1 MSAPLYVVETTS
13 PLRLVRSDK
22 DFNKT
27 KQHNASTSKTQPEA
41 ITPNVA
47 AQHRAG
53 QKSPSLIDVT
63 DDLGRRLPN
72 SNGCNGSSCYA
83 STSDEGTPRLL
94 PVQNGSN
101 DLLPI
106 VGSDTNALD
115 FPRRLLQQTLP
126 SSHSNIAT
134 LHQAFSYLAEADL
147 SDPRSNSS
155 AMEENIQKTPSTSA
169 RRGRSSPLTPELSTP
184 AHKPTPVPPLQTVS
198 DGTDQLSKE
207 MGKSTESDMTEER
220 GRGLY
225 NNEGL
230 TMRAG
235 VEHVEDMG
243 KRKSGSSARV
253 HAQKRVGTSVVE
265 AEPTANARSRKSSH
279 MMQLFKDTSPEQ
291 PTEQDKNRPD
301 IVAQKAKYANG
312 DGEVISGT
320 RNGARPSKYVYDEA
334 VVDDSGK
341 AAQENVPLQPSH
353 GKTSE
358 GHPDLEHERREKSP
372 HPLNDM
378 SNEAP
383 KDDLKGARRS
393 PLPHRVLAEIDN
405 QNAQPVVD
413 DGEEEEPFDKEH
425 VSSAIYYPHKAPSP
439 ETVHNAAGEAGQEA
453 KQKGHYVTLSRPEA
467 RRSLDDQDDLLQVGH
482 VSGPPSSKASD
493 SGVSSASDS
502 EYSCTD
508 VETTPK
514 ATPAARGKFLGSR
527 ARRGRRPQTV
537 PVPTIELLPFKHQVG
552 GHTILYKFHKKG
564 VTKPLTNEENKFYE
578 LIEQAHPELLE
589 FMTGYVLQGSTTSSF
604 GLESNTDHCRYMG
617 VMNVDLPMKEEDKKK
632 PKSTS
637 HGQSASNGKVGK
649 DAEQPS
655 VVSEDRVVS
664 HSQEA
669 TQVPKVILANNRHIF
684 PTSLFKSKR
693 RPHDVGS
700 SSDGLTKEGTN
711 GLSAVGTS
719 DRQTQSN
726 DAHSNQARPAF
737 PKHKVSWGIS
747 TVQTPLKEQ
756 ILREV
761 FAPPVIHRRRHHARG
776 YETLPKVKE
785 ADDQPS
791 QRAPLAKV
799 PFEEQPSNRGA
810 PRPVVAGTAEQQS
823 QVRVEAQNGGSD
835 IVEQRYLVKSVSPK
849 EGNARQPAVLHITDE
864 QALHTKNVPI
874 PGEKQLRRRHS
885 GSGLLSMQDNV
896 DTDHRTDLQY
906 YEDDCGGVKEDDIFS
921 MDTEVPNPNNGNP
934 HDGGLPSGD
943 QHAKVMPSNGDE
955 EIFAKLPQRS
965 KESEQRPM
973 NPKQARVQ
981 SGGVNQF
988 FLLLE
993 DITAGLE
1000 KPCVLDIKMGTRQH
1014 GVKANDKKKRSQRQ
1028 KCSGSTTQKLGVRM
1042 CGLQTFDT
1050 LKQQYWFDDK
1060 YSGRRIKNIEEFA
1073 ATLKRFL
1080 QHGDSNADISKA
1092 VAVLLEKLGKLERI
1106 VRKLPG
1112 YRFYATSLLIFYD
1125 AATVQDE
1132 LVSVSSD
1139 PSASKPHTEPDDKS
1153 KLERNTQ
1160 DIITADPIHTSSSKE
1175 PTKPQ
1180 YKAKD
1185 KLVIDL
1191 KMVDFANSVTA
1202 DDELQ
1207 DLPCPPHY
1215 PDDVDRGYLRG
1226 LRTLKTVL
1234 RQIFRETNDGKDYE
1248 GAPGLKASADDDD
1261 GDEDEGYVST

>member
-1 MSAPLYVVETTS
+1 MSAPLYVVEITS

-22 DFNKT
+22 DFNKP
-27 KQHNASTSKTQPEA
+27 KQRNASTSKTQPEA
-41 ITPNVA
+41 ITPNLA
-47 AQHRAG
+47 AHHRATHN
-53 QKSPSLIDVT
+53 SRSLFDVA
-63 DDLGRRLPN
+63 DDLGRRLPS
-72 SNGCNGSSCYA
+72 SNGCDGSSCYTSA
-83 STSDEGTPRLL
+83 SDEGTPRLL
-94 PVQNGSN
+94 PVQNGSH

-126 SSHSNIAT
+126 SSHSSIAT
-134 LHQAFSYLAEADL
+134 LHQAFSNLAEADL
-147 SDPRSNSS
+147 SDPLSNSS
-155 AMEENIQKTPSTSA
+155 AIKDSIQTPPNTSA
-169 RRGRSSPLTPELSTP
+169 RRGRSSPPTSDLFSS
-184 AHKPTPVPPLQTVS
+184 AHKPTAAPPLQTMYDS
-198 DGTDQLSKE
+198 TDQLSME
-207 MGKSTESDMTEER
+207 TGKLIESDTTDEKSRSLDNNM
-220 GRGLY
+220 GLS
-225 NNEGL
+225 
-230 TMRAG
+230 MRAG
-235 VEHVEDMG
+235 AEQTQDMR
-243 KRKSGSSARV
+243 KRSTGSGGRL
-253 HAQKRVGTSVVE
+253 HAQKRVGTSAVE
-265 AEPTANARSRKSSH
+265 AEPATNARSRKSSH
-279 MMQLFKDTSPEQ
+279 MMQLFKDTSPVQ
-291 PTEQDKNRPD
+291 PTEQDEDRPD
-301 IVAQKAKYANG
+301 VTAQKAKYVND
-312 DGEVISGT
+312 DGEVISGA
-320 RNGARPSKYVYDEA
+320 RAGGRPSKYVYDET

-341 AAQENVPLQPSH
+341 AAQENVPLRPSH
-353 GKTSE
+353 GKASE
-358 GHPDLEHERREKSP
+358 GHPDSQHECRKESNR
-372 HPLNDM
+372 PLNDV
-378 SNEAP
+378 SNEAL
-383 KDDLKGARRS
+383 KDDLPGARRS
-393 PLPHRVLAEIDN
+393 PLPHRVLAETHN
-405 QNAQPVVD
+405 QSAQQVAD
-413 DGEEEEPFDKEH
+413 DGEEEEPSDKEQ
-425 VSSAIYYPHKAPSP
+425 VASAIYYPHKAPSP
-439 ETVHNAAGEAGQEA
+439 DTVHNAVGEAVQEA

-467 RRSLDDQDDLLQVGH
+467 RRSLDDQDDFLQIGH

-508 VETTPK
+508 TETTPK

-578 LIEQAHPELLE
+578 LVEQAHPELLE
-589 FMTGYVLQGSTTSSF
+589 FLTGYVLHGSTEFSS
-604 GLESNTDHCRYMG
+604 GSESNTDHRRYMG
-617 VMNVDLPMKEEDKKK
+617 VMNVDLPTKEEDKKK
-632 PKSTS
+632 TKSANL
-637 HGQSASNGKVGK
+637 GQSASNGKLGK

-655 VVSEDRVVS
+655 VISADRVVS

-684 PTSLFKSKR
+684 PTSLFESKR

-700 SSDGLTKEGTN
+700 FSDDTTKKGTN
-711 GLSAVGTS
+711 GLSAAATQ
-719 DRQTQSN
+719 DQQTRLS
-726 DAHSNQARPAF
+726 DAHNNQARPALHK
-737 PKHKVSWGIS
+737 PKVSWGIS

-761 FAPPVIHRRRHHARG
+761 FAPPVIHRRRHRG
-776 YETLPKVKE
+776 RGSETLAKVKE

-799 PFEEQPSNRGA
+799 PFKEQPSNYSATHQTIANTTEQHSRVGA
-810 PRPVVAGTAEQQS
+810 EAENGHSDIMEPGRPVE
-823 QVRVEAQNGGSD
+823 
-835 IVEQRYLVKSVSPK
+835 LVSPK
-849 EGNARQPAVLHITDE
+849 KLNAHQPAVLHNIDA
-864 QALHTKNVPI
+864 QAPHTKNVPI
-874 PGEKQLRRRHS
+874 PGEKHLRRRHS

-906 YEDDCGGVKEDDIFS
+906 YEDDCGGAKEDDIFS
-921 MDTEVPNPNNGNP
+921 MDTEVPNSSNDNP
-934 HDGGLPSGD
+934 GDGDTASGD
-943 QHAKVMPSNGDE
+943 QLAKVIPSNGDE
-955 EIFAKLPQRS
+955 ELPTKLPSRS
-965 KESEQRPM
+965 KEPERRPM

-993 DITAGLE
+993 DITAGLD

-1014 GVKANDKKKRSQRQ
+1014 GVKANDKKKKSQRQ

-1042 CGLQTFDT
+1042 CGLQTYDT

-1060 YSGRRIKNIEEFA
+1060 YSGRRIKNIDEFA

-1092 VAVLLEKLGKLERI
+1092 VAVLLEKLGKLESI

-1125 AATVQDE
+1125 AATVQDGP
-1132 LVSVSSD
+1132 VSPSSD
-1139 PSASKPHTEPDDKS
+1139 SSANKPHIESEGKPKIKQQAENAFSAETTD
-1153 KLERNTQ
+1153 
-1160 DIITADPIHTSSSKE
+1160 TSSSKE
-1175 PTKPQ
+1175 LTKPPA
-1180 YKAKD
+1180 KAKD
-1185 KLVIDL
+1185 KPVIDL

-1234 RQIFRETNDGKDYE
+1234 RQIFRETNSGKEYE
-1248 GAPGLKASADDDD
+1248 GASGAGCDD

>member
-1 MSAPLYVVETTS
+1 MSAPLYVVEITS

-22 DFNKT
+22 DFDKT
-27 KQHNASTSKTQPEA
+27 KQHNASTSKTQPKA

-47 AQHRAG
+47 ASHRVG
-53 QKSPSLIDVT
+53 QKSRSLIDVS
-63 DDLGRRLPN
+63 DDRGRRLP
-72 SNGCNGSSCYA
+72 SWNGCNGSSCYT

-94 PVQNGSN
+94 PVQDGSN

-106 VGSDTNALD
+106 VGSDANALD
-115 FPRRLLQQTLP
+115 FPRRLLQQKTLP

-134 LHQAFSYLAEADL
+134 LHQAFSHLAEADL
-147 SDPRSNSS
+147 SDPLSNSS
-155 AMEENIQKTPSTSA
+155 AMEENIQKPPSTSA
-169 RRGRSSPLTPELSTP
+169 RRGRSSPPTPDLFSPAHKSTP
-184 AHKPTPVPPLQTVS
+184 APSLQTIS
-198 DGTDQLSKE
+198 DGTDQPSIE
-207 MGKSTESDMTEER
+207 TGKLRESDTTDEK

-225 NNEGL
+225 NNMGS
-230 TMRAG
+230 TMRVGA
-235 VEHVEDMG
+235 EQVEDIG
-243 KRKSGSSARV
+243 KRNTGPSGKF
-253 HAQKRVGTSVVE
+253 HAQKRVGTSAVE

-301 IVAQKAKYANG
+301 IVAQKAKYANE
-312 DGEVISGT
+312 DGEVTSGA
-320 RNGARPSKYVYDEA
+320 RNGARPSKYVCAEA
-334 VVDDSGK
+334 FVDDSGK
-341 AAQENVPLQPSH
+341 AAQENVPLQPSQ
-353 GKTSE
+353 GKASE
-358 GHPDLEHERREKSP
+358 GHPEHERREKP
-372 HPLNDM
+372 PQPLNDV

-383 KDDLKGARRS
+383 KDYLTDARRS
-393 PLPHRVLAEIDN
+393 PLPHPVLAETYKQI
-405 QNAQPVVD
+405 AQPVAD
-413 DGEEEEPFDKEH
+413 DGEEEEPSDKEH

-439 ETVHNAAGEAGQEA
+439 DTVHNAIGEAGQEA
-453 KQKGHYVTLSRPEA
+453 KQKGHFVTLSRPEA
-467 RRSLDDQDDLLQVGH
+467 RRSLEDQDDLLQVGH

-502 EYSCTD
+502 EHSCTD
-508 VETTPK
+508 AETTPK

-589 FMTGYVLQGSTTSSF
+589 FLTGYVLQGSTTFSF
-604 GLESNTDHCRYMG
+604 DLESNTNCCRYMG
-617 VMNVDLPMKEEDKKK
+617 VMNVDLPKKEEDKKR
-632 PKSTS
+632 PKSANR
-637 HGQSASNGKVGK
+637 GQSPSNGNVGK
-649 DAEQPS
+649 EAEQPS
-655 VVSEDRVVS
+655 VVSEDRIVS

-700 SSDGLTKEGTN
+700 SSDDTTNEGTN
-711 GLSAVGTS
+711 GLSAVATQDG
-719 DRQTQSN
+719 QTQSN
-726 DAHSNQARPAF
+726 DAHSNQGRPALH
-737 PKHKVSWGIS
+737 KQKVSWGIS

-761 FAPPVIHRRRHHARG
+761 FAPPVIHRRRHHGRG
-776 YETLPKVKE
+776 YDTLPKVKE

-799 PFEEQPSNRGA
+799 PFEEQPSNHSATRE
-810 PRPVVAGTAEQQS
+810 VADTTKQNP
-823 QVRVEAQNGGSD
+823 QVRVEAENCLSD
-835 IVEQRYLVKSVSPK
+835 IVEPRDLVKPVSPK
-849 EGNARQPAVLHITDE
+849 KLNARQPAVLHITDE
-864 QALHTKNVPI
+864 QAPHTKNVPI

-906 YEDDCGGVKEDDIFS
+906 YEDDCVGLKEDDIFS
-921 MDTEVPNPNNGNP
+921 METEAPSPNDGNPN
-934 HDGGLPSGD
+934 DGCLPSED
-943 QHAKVMPSNGDE
+943 QLAKQMPSNGDGE
-955 EIFAKLPQRS
+955 VPTKLPS
-965 KESEQRPM
+965 KSKKSEQRPM

-981 SGGVNQF
+981 SGEVNQF

-1014 GVKANDKKKRSQRQ
+1014 GVKANDKKKKSQRQ

-1050 LKQQYWFDDK
+1050 LKQQYWFEDK

-1080 QHGDSNADISKA
+1080 QHGDSNAGISRA
-1092 VAVLLEKLGKLERI
+1092 VAVLLEKLGKLESI

-1125 AATVQDE
+1125 AATVQDKQ
-1132 LVSVSSD
+1132 VSVSSD
-1139 PSASKPHTEPDDKS
+1139 PRASKPHTVSGDKPTM
-1153 KLERNTQ
+1153 ERQ
-1160 DIITADPIHTSSSKE
+1160 AEDAITADPIDNGSSKE
-1175 PTKPQ
+1175 PTKPPI
-1180 YKAKD
+1180 KIKE
-1185 KLVIDL
+1185 KPVIDL

-1207 DLPCPPHY
+1207 NLPCPPHY

-1234 RQIFRETNDGKDYE
+1234 RQIFKETNDGKEYE
-1248 GAPGLKASADDDD
+1248 GAPELTTGANTDD
-1261 GDEDEGYVST
+1261 GYEDEGYVST

>member
-1 MSAPLYVVETTS
+1 MSAPLYVVDITS

-27 KQHNASTSKTQPEA
+27 KQHNASTSKTQPEP
-41 ITPNVA
+41 ITPNVT
-47 AQHRAG
+47 AQHQAR
-53 QKSPSLIDVT
+53 QQSRSLIDVT

-72 SNGCNGSSCYA
+72 TNGCNGSSCYA
-83 STSDEGTPRLL
+83 TTSDEGTPRLL
-94 PVQNGSN
+94 PVQNGSS

-134 LHQAFSYLAEADL
+134 LHQAFSHSAEADL
-147 SDPRSNSS
+147 SDPRPNNS
-155 AMEENIQKTPSTSA
+155 AMEENTQKVPSTSE
-169 RRGRSSPLTPELSTP
+169 RRGRSSPPTPELSAP
-184 AHKPTPVPPLQTVS
+184 AHKSTPVPPVRTNF
-198 DGTDQLSKE
+198 DGTDQPSME
-207 MGKSTESDMTEER
+207 TGKSTESDTTKER
-220 GRGLY
+220 WRDLH
-225 NNEGL
+225 NNEEPNVRPDAEQAE
-230 TMRAG
+230 T
-235 VEHVEDMG
+235 MG
-243 KRKSGSSARV
+243 KRKSGSSGRA
-253 HAQKRVGTSVVE
+253 HAHKRVGTNVVD

-291 PTEQDKNRPD
+291 PAEQDKNRPD
-301 IVAQKAKYANG
+301 IVAQRVKHASD
-312 DGEVISGT
+312 DGGVTSGA
-320 RNGARPSKYVYDEA
+320 RNGARPSKHVFDEA
-334 VVDDSGK
+334 GVDDSGK

-353 GKTSE
+353 GKASE
-358 GHPDLEHERREKSP
+358 GHTDSEHERREKSP
-372 HPLNDM
+372 WPLNDV

-383 KDDLKGARRS
+383 KDDLTDARRS
-393 PLPHRVLAEIDN
+393 PLPHRVLTETHN

-413 DGEEEEPFDKEH
+413 DGEEEEPSDKEH
-425 VSSAIYYPHKAPSP
+425 VSSAIYYPYKAPSP
-439 ETVHNAAGEAGQEA
+439 DTVHNAVGEAGPEA

-467 RRSLDDQDDLLQVGH
+467 RRPLDDQDDLLQVGH
-482 VSGPPSSKASD
+482 VNGPPSSKASD
-493 SGVSSASDS
+493 SSVSSASDS

-514 ATPAARGKFLGSR
+514 ATPAARSKFLGSR

-589 FMTGYVLQGSTTSSF
+589 FMTGYVLRSSTASSF
-604 GLESNTDHCRYMG
+604 SLESNTDRCRYMG
-617 VMNVDLPMKEEDKKK
+617 VMNVELPMKGEDKKK
-632 PKSTS
+632 SKSTN

-655 VVSEDRVVS
+655 LVSEDRVVS

-693 RPHDVGS
+693 RPHDAGS
-700 SSDGLTKEGTN
+700 SSDGTTKDGTN
-711 GLSAVGTS
+711 GLSAVATP

-726 DAHSNQARPAF
+726 DAHSNQARPALH
-737 PKHKVSWGIS
+737 KHRVSWGIS

-761 FAPPVIHRRRHHARG
+761 FAPPVIHRRRNHARG

-791 QRAPLAKV
+791 ERAPLAKV
-799 PFEEQPSNRGA
+799 PFEEQPSNHGA
-810 PRPVVAGTAEQQS
+810 TRPAVAGTTEQQS
-823 QVRVEAQNGGSD
+823 QVRVETQNGDSD
-835 IVEQRYLVKSVSPK
+835 IVEQRYPMRSVSPK
-849 EGNARQPAVLHITDE
+849 EGNAHQPAVLHTTDE
-864 QALHTKNVPI
+864 HAPHTKNVPI

-885 GSGLLSMQDNV
+885 GSGLFSMQDNV

-906 YEDDCGGVKEDDIFS
+906 YEDACRGVKEDDIFS
-921 MDTEVPNPNNGNP
+921 MDTEVPNLNNTNP
-934 HDGGLPSGD
+934 YDGGLPSGD
-943 QHAKVMPSNGDE
+943 QLAKVMPSNGDE
-955 EIFAKLPQRS
+955 EISTKPPSRS
-965 KESEQRPM
+965 KKSEQRPM
-973 NPKQARVQ
+973 NPKQAQVQ

-1014 GVKANDKKKRSQRQ
+1014 GVKANDKKKKSQRQ

-1050 LKQQYWFDDK
+1050 LKQQYRFDDK

-1080 QHGDSNADISKA
+1080 QHGDSNADISRA
-1092 VAVLLEKLGKLERI
+1092 VAVLLEKLRKLESI

-1125 AATVQDE
+1125 AATVQDG

-1139 PSASKPHTEPDDKS
+1139 PSASKPHTESDAKS
-1153 KLERNTQ
+1153 ELERNTQ
-1160 DIITADPIHTSSSKE
+1160 ETITADPTDTSSNKE
-1175 PTKPQ
+1175 PTKSQ
-1180 YKAKD
+1180 HKAKD

-1226 LRTLKTVL
+1226 LRTLKTAL
-1234 RQIFRETNDGKDYE
+1234 REIFRETNDGKEYE
-1248 GAPGLKASADDDD
+1248 GAPELQTGAYDDD

>member
-1 MSAPLYVVETTS
+1 MSAPLYVVEITS
-13 PLRLVRSDK
+13 PLRLVRSDR

-27 KQHNASTSKTQPEA
+27 KQHNASTSKTQPKA

-47 AQHRAG
+47 APHRAR
-53 QKSPSLIDVT
+53 QKSRSLIDVT

-72 SNGCNGSSCYA
+72 ANGCNGSFCDT

-106 VGSDTNALD
+106 VGSDANALD

-134 LHQAFSYLAEADL
+134 LHQAFSNLAEADL
-147 SDPRSNSS
+147 SDPLSNSS
-155 AMEENIQKTPSTSA
+155 AMDESIQKPPSTSA
-169 RRGRSSPLTPELSTP
+169 RLGRSSPPTPDLFSP
-184 AHKPTPVPPLQTVS
+184 AHRSAPAPPLKTIS
-198 DGTDQLSKE
+198 DGTDQPSIE
-207 MGKSTESDMTEER
+207 TGKLKESDTINEK
-220 GRGLY
+220 GCSLF
-225 NNEGL
+225 NNTRP

-235 VEHVEDMG
+235 AEQVEDMG
-243 KRKSGSSARV
+243 KRNKGSSGRV

-291 PTEQDKNRPD
+291 PKEQDKNRPD
-301 IVAQKAKYANG
+301 IVAQKTKYAND
-312 DGEVISGT
+312 DGEVTSRAGK
-320 RNGARPSKYVYDEA
+320 GAKSSKYVYDEA

-353 GKTSE
+353 GKASE
-358 GHPDLEHERREKSP
+358 GHPDSEHERREKSP
-372 HPLNDM
+372 QPLNDV

-383 KDDLKGARRS
+383 NNDLTCARRS
-393 PLPHRVLAEIDN
+393 PLPHRVLAETHD

-413 DGEEEEPFDKEH
+413 DGEEEEPSDKEH

-439 ETVHNAAGEAGQEA
+439 DTIHNAVGEAGREA

-467 RRSLDDQDDLLQVGH
+467 RRSLDEQDDLLQVGH

-508 VETTPK
+508 AETTPK
-514 ATPAARGKFLGSR
+514 ATPASRGKFLGSR

-589 FMTGYVLQGSTTSSF
+589 FMTGYVLQGSIAFSF
-604 GLESNTDHCRYMG
+604 GSDSNTDCCRYMG
-617 VMNVDLPMKEEDKKK
+617 VMNVDLPKKEEYKKRS
-632 PKSTS
+632 KSANRS
-637 HGQSASNGKVGK
+637 QSASNGNVGK
-649 DAEQPS
+649 EAEQPS

-700 SSDGLTKEGTN
+700 SSDDTTKEGTN
-711 GLSAVGTS
+711 GLSTVATQDG
-719 DRQTQSN
+719 QTQSN
-726 DAHSNQARPAF
+726 DAHNNQARPALH
-737 PKHKVSWGIS
+737 KHKVSWGIS

-761 FAPPVIHRRRHHARG
+761 FAPPVIHRRRHHGRG
-776 YETLPKVKE
+776 YKTLPKVKE

-791 QRAPLAKV
+791 QRAPLVKV
-799 PFEEQPSNRGA
+799 PFEEQPTNYGA
-810 PRPVVAGTAEQQS
+810 TRPEVGDTTKQNP
-823 QVRVEAQNGGSD
+823 QVRVEAGNGHSD
-835 IVEQRYLVKSVSPK
+835 IVEPGDLVKSVSPK
-849 EGNARQPAVLHITDE
+849 KLNARQSAVLHVTDE
-864 QALHTKNVPI
+864 QAPHTKNVPI
-874 PGEKQLRRRHS
+874 LGEKQLRRRHS

-921 MDTEVPNPNNGNP
+921 MDTELPNLDNGNP
-934 HDGGLPSGD
+934 HDGGLPSED
-943 QHAKVMPSNGDE
+943 QLAQVMPSNGDGE
-955 EIFAKLPQRS
+955 ASTKLPSRS
-965 KESEQRPM
+965 KEPEQRPM

-981 SGGVNQF
+981 SGEVNQF

-1014 GVKANDKKKRSQRQ
+1014 GVKANDKKKKSQRQ

-1050 LKQQYWFDDK
+1050 LKQQYWFEDK

-1080 QHGDSNADISKA
+1080 QHGDSNADISRA
-1092 VAVLLEKLGKLERI
+1092 VAVLLEKLGKLESI

-1139 PSASKPHTEPDDKS
+1139 PSTSKSHTESDDEPKMKGQAEGAFS
-1153 KLERNTQ
+1153 
-1160 DIITADPIHTSSSKE
+1160 ADPIDTGSSKE
-1175 PTKPQ
+1175 QTKPPI
-1180 YKAKD
+1180 KAKE
-1185 KLVIDL
+1185 KPVIDL

-1234 RQIFRETNDGKDYE
+1234 RQIFGETNDGTEYE
-1248 GAPGLKASADDDD
+1248 GAPGLTIGANTDD
-1261 GDEDEGYVST
+1261 GHEDEGYVST

>member
-1 MSAPLYVVETTS
+1 MSAPLYVVEITS

-27 KQHNASTSKTQPEA
+27 KQHNASTSKTQPKA

-47 AQHRAG
+47 APHRAG
-53 QKSPSLIDVT
+53 QKSRSLIDVT
-63 DDLGRRLPN
+63 DDPGRRLPN
-72 SNGCNGSSCYA
+72 SNGCNGSSCYT

-106 VGSDTNALD
+106 VGSDANTLD

-126 SSHSNIAT
+126 LSHSNIAT
-134 LHQAFSYLAEADL
+134 LHQALSNLAEADL
-147 SDPRSNSS
+147 SDPLSNSS
-155 AMEENIQKTPSTSA
+155 AMEENIQKLPSTSA
-169 RRGRSSPLTPELSTP
+169 RRGRSSPPTPDLFSPAHKSTP
-184 AHKPTPVPPLQTVS
+184 APPLQTIS
-198 DGTDQLSKE
+198 DGTDQLSIE
-207 MGKSTESDMTEER
+207 TGKLKESDTTDEK

-225 NNEGL
+225 NNIGS

-235 VEHVEDMG
+235 AEQVEDIG
-243 KRKSGSSARV
+243 KRNTGSSGRS
-253 HAQKRVGTSVVE
+253 HAQKRVGTSAVE

-291 PTEQDKNRPD
+291 PTEQNKNRPD
-301 IVAQKAKYANG
+301 IAAHKAKYANE
-312 DGEVISGT
+312 DGEITSGT
-320 RNGARPSKYVYDEA
+320 RNSARPWKYVYDEA

-353 GKTSE
+353 GKASE
-358 GHPDLEHERREKSP
+358 GHPDSEHERRERSP
-372 HPLNDM
+372 QPLNDV

-383 KDDLKGARRS
+383 KDDLTGARRS
-393 PLPHRVLAEIDN
+393 PLPHRVLAETLD

-413 DGEEEEPFDKEH
+413 DGEEEEPSDKEH
-425 VSSAIYYPHKAPSP
+425 MSSAIYYPHKAPSP
-439 ETVHNAAGEAGQEA
+439 DTVHNAIGEAGQEA

-467 RRSLDDQDDLLQVGH
+467 RRSLDDQENLLQVGH

-508 VETTPK
+508 AETTPK

-589 FMTGYVLQGSTTSSF
+589 FMTGYVLQGSTTFSF
-604 GLESNTDHCRYMG
+604 GSKSDTDCCRYMG
-617 VMNVDLPMKEEDKKK
+617 VMNVDLPKREEDKKRS
-632 PKSTS
+632 KSANR
-637 HGQSASNGKVGK
+637 GQSASNGKTGK
-649 DAEQPS
+649 DTEQPS

-693 RPHDVGS
+693 RPHDAGS
-700 SSDGLTKEGTN
+700 SSDDTTKEGTN
-711 GLSAVGTS
+711 GLSAVATQDG
-719 DRQTQSN
+719 QTQSN
-726 DAHSNQARPAF
+726 DAHSNQARPALH
-737 PKHKVSWGIS
+737 KHKVSWGIS
-747 TVQTPLKEQ
+747 SVQTPLKEQ

-761 FAPPVIHRRRHHARG
+761 FAPPVIHRRRHHGRG
-776 YETLPKVKE
+776 YDTLPKVKE

-799 PFEEQPSNRGA
+799 PFEEQPSNHSATRE
-810 PRPVVAGTAEQQS
+810 VTDTTEQYP
-823 QVRVEAQNGGSD
+823 QVRVEAENGHAD
-835 IVEQRYLVKSVSPK
+835 VVEPGHPVKPVSPK
-849 EGNARQPAVLHITDE
+849 KLNVRQPAIADA
-864 QALHTKNVPI
+864 QAPHTKNVPI

-885 GSGLLSMQDNV
+885 GGGLLSMQDNV

-921 MDTEVPNPNNGNP
+921 MDTELPNSNHGNP
-934 HDGGLPSGD
+934 HDGGLPSED
-943 QHAKVMPSNGDE
+943 QLAKVMPSNGDGE
-955 EIFAKLPQRS
+955 VSTKLPSRS
-965 KESEQRPM
+965 KEPEQRPM

-981 SGGVNQF
+981 SGEVNQF

-1014 GVKANDKKKRSQRQ
+1014 GVKANDKKKKSQRQ

-1050 LKQQYWFDDK
+1050 LKQQYWFEDK

-1080 QHGDSNADISKA
+1080 QHGDSNADISRA
-1092 VAVLLEKLGKLERI
+1092 VAVLLEKLGKLESI

-1112 YRFYATSLLIFYD
+1112 YRFYATSLLIYYD
-1125 AATVQDE
+1125 AVTVQDE
-1132 LVSVSSD
+1132 QVSVLSD
-1139 PSASKPHTEPDDKS
+1139 PRASKPHTISGDKPTM
-1153 KLERNTQ
+1153 ERQ
-1160 DIITADPIHTSSSKE
+1160 AEDAITADPIDNGSSKE
-1175 PTKPQ
+1175 PTKPPI
-1180 YKAKD
+1180 KTKE
-1185 KLVIDL
+1185 KPVIDL

-1234 RQIFRETNDGKDYE
+1234 RQIFRETNDGKEYE
-1248 GAPGLKASADDDD
+1248 GAPGLTTGANTDD
-1261 GDEDEGYVST
+1261 GYEDEGYVST